1 MLEETS
7 VVSVEERVACLE
19 GQVSDQAHT
28 SVDMREAIRGLEHRV
43 DARFEAIDRRFEA
56 IDRRFE
62 AIDRRFDTIERR
74 IDVLD
79 DKVSRQFVWLVGLQ
93 VTTLVATVGALAA
106 VVSAVLTRA

>member
-1 MLEETS
+1 MLEEAS
-7 VVSVEERVACLE
+7 VASVEERVAYLE

-28 SVDMREAIRGLEHRV
+28 LVEMREAIRGLEHRV

-56 IDRRFE
+56 IDRRF
-62 AIDRRFDTIERR
+62 DTIERR

-79 DKVSRQFVWLVGLQ
+79 EKVSRQFVWLVGLQ

-106 VVSAVLTRA
+106 IVSAVLPRA